1 MLLPQLPSKKTS
13 CRYLY
18 FFLNPKL
25 TSMKTIFLQ
34 DTEEDILY
42 ILGFALRQEG
52 NIVHVTSGLDEHILE
67 LIAEAKP
74 HVVII

>member
-1 MLLPQLPSKKTS
+1 
-13 CRYLY
+13 
-18 FFLNPKL
+18 
-25 TSMKTIFLQ
+25 MKTIFLQ

-74 HVVII
+74 HVVIIWW